1 MAGCN
6 GDHRSIDRRGPRMTT
21 ILKAFDLVP
30 GWAYALALSA
40 VLALLSVKGYQ
51 LNTER
56 TARAQTVAAFATYR
70 AAAEQAS
77 REAEA
82 KNRQTETE
90 LRNAQEINAAEV
102 AALYLDLE
110 RARAHA
116 RTASVGLQNA
126 ASAAAARARAQCA
139 NTTAADLGTPAG
151 DALGMFAYVLGLVDE
166 RAGRLAD
173 IAEQRGIAGNAC
185 ARAYDE
191 AREALMR

>member
-1 MAGCN
+1 M
-6 GDHRSIDRRGPRMTT
+6 
-21 ILKAFDLVP
+21 LKVLDLVP

-56 TARAQTVAAFATYR
+56 TAHAQTVAAFADHR

-82 KNRQTETE
+82 KNRTTEQE

-102 AALYLDLE
+102 AALYLDLDRS
-110 RARAHA
+110 RANA
-116 RTASVGLQNA
+116 RTASNRMQDA
-126 ASAAAARARAQCA
+126 ANAAAARARAQCA

-151 DALGMFAYVLGLVDE
+151 DPIGVLGRVLSEIDDY
-166 RAGRLAD
+166 AGAVADYADRSRVAGLAC
-173 IAEQRGIAGNAC
+173 EK
-185 ARAYDE
+185 AYDT
-191 AREALMR
+191 AIGALE

>member
-1 MAGCN
+1 MK
-6 GDHRSIDRRGPRMTT
+6 I
-21 ILKAFDLVP
+21 FDLVP
-30 GWAYALALSA
+30 GWAYAMAMSSLI
-40 VLALLSVKGYQ
+40 ALLSVKGYQ

-56 TARAQTVAAFATYR
+56 TNHAQTVAAFADYR
-70 AAAEQAS
+70 ATAEQAS

-90 LRNAQEINAAEV
+90 LRNAQDANAKEV
-102 AALYLDLE
+102 AALYLDLDRS
-110 RARAHA
+110 RANA
-116 RTASVGLQNA
+116 RTASSRLQDA
-126 ASAAAARARAQCA
+126 ANAAAARARKQCEA
-139 NTTAADLGTPAG
+139 STAADLGTPAG

-191 AREALMR
+191 AREALMP